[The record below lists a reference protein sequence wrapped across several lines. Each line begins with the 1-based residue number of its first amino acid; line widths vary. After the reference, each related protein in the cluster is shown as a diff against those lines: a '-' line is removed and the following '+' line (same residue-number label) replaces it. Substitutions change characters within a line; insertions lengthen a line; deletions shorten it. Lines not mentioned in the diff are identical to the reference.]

1 MYYPDQ
7 LWPCSVGGD
16 IERSSE
22 ESCMSAQGETISL
35 AHGQAGGSE
44 EAAELRGAA
53 NLFGWME
60 GPDLSEL

>member
-7 LWPCSVGGD
+7 LWPCSVEGD

-44 EAAELRGAA
+44 AAELRGAA
-53 NLFGWME
+53 NFFGWR
-60 GPDLSEL
+60 DQI